1 MDTNSYSNET
11 PYGVYFILEEIL
23 GMLSIT
29 ALGDRVNFTP
39 VLFTCFIHMG
49 NSNTDQV
56 FTVVGHIS
64 ILCILCSLLF
74 ICENLAA

>member
-1 MDTNSYSNET
+1 MYTKSYSNER

-39 VLFTCFIHMG
+39 VLFTYFIHMG
-49 NSNTDQV
+49 N
-56 FTVVGHIS
+56 GK
-64 ILCILCSLLF
+64 
-74 ICENLAA
+74 